1 MYTIDNEFFVGLLLR
16 ITKNIY
22 AILQVVFSFKC
33 QLQSRA
39 KYINITQTP
48 ILKISEL
55 LCKLFHDQQ
64 TYRIGQKSKKKKM
77 YTSYSGCIKILTQ
90 EYRYI
95 SNEIL
100 NPQSVSFSRFCNVQ
114 SLYISKHRGIECCQ
128 HEQRNELAIIV

>member
-64 TYRIGQKSKKKKM
+64 TYRIGQKSKKKKNV
-77 YTSYSGCIKILTQ
+77 YILLWLYQNT
-90 EYRYI
+90 YI
-95 SNEIL
+95 GI
-100 NPQSVSFSRFCNVQ
+100 
-114 SLYISKHRGIECCQ
+114 SLYFKRNIKSTICQ
-128 HEQRNELAIIV
+128 FFSFLQCSIIVYIKTSRNRMLPTRTKE